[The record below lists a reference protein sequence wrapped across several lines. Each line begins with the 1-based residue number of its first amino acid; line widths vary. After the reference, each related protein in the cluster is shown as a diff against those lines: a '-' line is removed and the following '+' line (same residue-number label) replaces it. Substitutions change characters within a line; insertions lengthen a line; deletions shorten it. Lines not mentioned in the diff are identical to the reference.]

1 MSVCAQMSPAET
13 HIRSRNIKNRL
24 PILAD
29 CLGRSPERSLA
40 SVARTMMRPAPLL
53 LLLAGVLFFFA
64 LGSHQL
70 QGSTEARVAGIA
82 MAMHLDNDWVI
93 PRLFG
98 EPFLEKPP
106 LSLWLDAGA
115 IRLFGA
121 TTWAVRLASAFAG
134 LISVMLFYAM
144 LRTFGRPK
152 TMAFCASLILAT
164 MASYWG
170 NVRGVG
176 EDSLLSLGVTTAL
189 LAFYQ
194 AVRPE
199 SERQGSNAWAWA
211 LFTAGMAIAT
221 LSKGV
226 LGLAM
231 PGIVIFVYLACTSVM
246 DKRVRLGD
254 WLKPA
259 VFTLLALA
267 PLLIWLGFLFE
278 RGGLQAVAEVLWT
291 NSVGRFSGSFV
302 EAGHYEPFYYY
313 LLKLPEAFLPWNILV
328 YLGLWHF
335 RKSLVRNR
343 YRLFFSVWLV
353 AQFTLLTLASSKRVV
368 YLMAMTPA
376 AAVLAAEY
384 AGVLLA
390 WFKAHKPALYRY
402 HRGAIVGAFTLA
414 ILSYMT
420 AAFWFAPKADKRE
433 SFVPVISQA
442 KTFQTEGRDVVMY
455 RPNERIAGASVFYL
469 QAHLPMLQNEAEL
482 RSFLSAK
489 PGNVA
494 LLDNTEQLS
503 EKVSVIKQMAIGRQP
518 YYFVEQ

>member
-1 MSVCAQMSPAET
+1 MPAPP
-13 HIRSRNIKNRL
+13 SGPL
-24 PILAD
+24 P
-29 CLGRSPERSLA
+29 GSHSM
-40 SVARTMMRPAPLL
+40 TRPVPLL
-53 LLLAGVLFFFA
+53 LLLVGLLFFFA
-64 LGSHQL
+64 LGNHEL
-70 QGSTEARVAGIA
+70 QGSTEARVSGIA
-82 MAMHLDNDWVI
+82 MAMHLDNDWVV
-93 PRLFG
+93 PRLFR

-121 TTWAVRLASAFAG
+121 STGAVRLASAFAG
-134 LISVMLFYAM
+134 LFSVMLLFGM
-144 LRTFGRPK
+144 LRRFGRP
-152 TMAFCASLILAT
+152 TTLAFSAALILAT

-176 EDSLLSLGVTTAL
+176 EDSLLSLGVTAAL
-189 LAFYQ
+189 LGFYQ

-199 SERQGSNAWAWA
+199 AERQGSTAWAWA
-211 LFTAGMAIAT
+211 LFTAGMVIAT

-231 PGIVIFVYLACTSVM
+231 PGIVIFVYLACISLM
-246 DKRVRLGD
+246 DKRLRIGD

-259 VFTLLALA
+259 LFTLLALI
-267 PLLIWLGFLFE
+267 PLLIWLGFLFQ
-278 RGGLQAVAEVLWT
+278 RGGLQAVGEVLWT

-313 LLKLPEAFLPWNILV
+313 LVKLPEAFLPWNILV

-353 AQFTLLTLASSKRVV
+353 AQFTLLTLASSKRTV
-368 YLMAMTPA
+368 YLMALTPA

-384 AGVLLA
+384 ARVLLE
-390 WFKAHKPALYRY
+390 WVKQHKPALYRY
-402 HRGAIVGAFTLA
+402 HRQIIGGVFTLA
-414 ILSYMT
+414 IACYLS
-420 AAFWFAPKADKRE
+420 AAFWFAPKADVRQ
-433 SFVPVISQA
+433 SFVPVISQVQTLQDEGKEVA
-442 KTFQTEGRDVVMY
+442 LFQ
-455 RPNERIAGASVFYL
+455 PNERIAGASVFYL
-469 QAHLPMLQNEAEL
+469 RAYLPILQTEPQLHA
-482 RSFLSAK
+482 FLSAK

-494 LLDNTEQLS
+494 LLDHTDRLNQT
-503 EKVSVIKQMAIGRQP
+503 VTVVKQMTINRQP

>member
-1 MSVCAQMSPAET
+1 MT
-13 HIRSRNIKNRL
+13 
-24 PILAD
+24 
-29 CLGRSPERSLA
+29 
-40 SVARTMMRPAPLL
+40 RPAPLL
-53 LLLAGVLFFFA
+53 LLLAALLFFFA
-64 LGSHQL
+64 LGNHEL
-70 QGSTEARVAGIA
+70 QGSTEARLSGIA
-82 MAMHLDNDWVI
+82 MAMHLDNDWVV
-93 PRLFG
+93 PRLFR

-121 TTWAVRLASAFAG
+121 STGAVRLASAFAG
-134 LISVMLFYAM
+134 LFSVMLLYGM
-144 LRTFGRPK
+144 LRRFGRPL
-152 TMAFCASLILAT
+152 ALVSAALILAT

-176 EDSLLSLGVTTAL
+176 EDSLLSLGVTAAL
-189 LAFYQ
+189 LGFYQ

-199 SERQGSNAWAWA
+199 REGSSTWAWA
-211 LFTAGMAIAT
+211 LFTAGMVIAT

-231 PGIVIFVYLACTSVM
+231 PGIVIFVYLFSTSLM
-246 DKRVRLGD
+246 DKRLRLGD

-259 VFTLLALA
+259 LFTLLALV
-267 PLLIWLGFLFE
+267 PLLIWLGFLFQ
-278 RGGLQAVAEVLWT
+278 RGGMQAVGEVLWT

-313 LLKLPEAFLPWNILV
+313 LAKLPEAFLPWNILV

-353 AQFTLLTLASSKRVV
+353 AQFTLLTLASSKRTV
-368 YLMAMTPA
+368 YLMALTPA

-384 AGVLLA
+384 ARVLLE
-390 WFKAHKPALYRY
+390 WVKDHKPGLYRY
-402 HRGAIVGAFTLA
+402 HRQIIGGVFSLA
-414 ILSYMT
+414 IACYLS
-420 AAFWFAPKADKRE
+420 AAFWFAPKADVRH
-433 SFVPVISQA
+433 SFVPVMSQIQA
-442 KTFQTEGRDVVMY
+442 LQDEGRTVAMY
-455 RPNERIAGASVFYL
+455 QPNERIDGASVFYL
-469 QAHLPMLQNEAEL
+469 QAYLPILNTEAEL
-482 RSFLSAK
+482 RAFLSAK

-494 LLDNTEQLS
+494 LTDHTDRLN
-503 EKVSVIKQMAIGRQP
+503 EKVTVIKQMAVNRQP

>member
-1 MSVCAQMSPAET
+1 MT
-13 HIRSRNIKNRL
+13 
-24 PILAD
+24 
-29 CLGRSPERSLA
+29 
-40 SVARTMMRPAPLL
+40 RPAPLL
-53 LLLAGVLFFFA
+53 LLLAALLFFFA
-64 LGSHQL
+64 LGNHEL
-70 QGSTEARVAGIA
+70 QGSTEARVSGIA
-82 MAMHLDNDWVI
+82 MAMHLDNDWVV
-93 PRLFG
+93 PRLFR

-121 TTWAVRLASAFAG
+121 STGAVRLASAFAG
-134 LISVMLFYAM
+134 LFSVMLLYGM
-144 LRTFGRPK
+144 LRRFGRPQ
-152 TMAFCASLILAT
+152 TLAFSAALILAT

-176 EDSLLSLGVTTAL
+176 EDSLLSLGVTAAL
-189 LAFYQ
+189 LGFYQ

-199 SERQGSNAWAWA
+199 REGSSTWAWA
-211 LFTAGMAIAT
+211 LFTAGMVIAT

-231 PGIVIFVYLACTSVM
+231 PGIVIFVYLLSTSLM
-246 DKRVRLGD
+246 DKRLRLGD

-259 VFTLLALA
+259 LFTLLALV
-267 PLLIWLGFLFE
+267 PLLIWLGFLFQ
-278 RGGLQAVAEVLWT
+278 RGGMQAVGEVLWT

-313 LLKLPEAFLPWNILV
+313 LAKLPEAFLPWNILV

-353 AQFTLLTLASSKRVV
+353 AQFTLLTLASSKRTV
-368 YLMAMTPA
+368 YLMALTPA

-384 AGVLLA
+384 ARVLLEWA
-390 WFKAHKPALYRY
+390 KDHKPGLYRY
-402 HRGAIVGAFTLA
+402 HRRIIGGVFSLA
-414 ILSYMT
+414 IACYLS
-420 AAFWFAPKADKRE
+420 AAFWFAPKADVRH
-433 SFVPVISQA
+433 SFVPVMSQI
-442 KTFQTEGRDVVMY
+442 QTLQDEGRTVAMY
-455 RPNERIAGASVFYL
+455 QPNERIDGASVFYL
-469 QAHLPMLQNEAEL
+469 QAYLPILNTEAEL
-482 RSFLSAK
+482 RTFLSAK

-494 LLDNTEQLS
+494 LTDHTDRLKAPVT
-503 EKVSVIKQMAIGRQP
+503 VIKQMAVNRQP

>member
-1 MSVCAQMSPAET
+1 MT
-13 HIRSRNIKNRL
+13 
-24 PILAD
+24 
-29 CLGRSPERSLA
+29 
-40 SVARTMMRPAPLL
+40 RPAPLL
-53 LLLAGVLFFFA
+53 LLLAALLFFFA
-64 LGSHQL
+64 LGNHEL

-82 MAMHLDNDWVI
+82 MAMHLDNNWVV
-93 PRLFG
+93 PQLFR

-134 LISVMLFYAM
+134 LFSVMLFYAM

-152 TMAFCASLILAT
+152 TLAFCAALILAT

-199 SERQGSNAWAWA
+199 REGSSAWAWA
-211 LFTAGMAIAT
+211 LFTVGMVIAT

-231 PGIVIFVYLACTSVM
+231 PGIVIFVYLTSTSLM
-246 DKRVRLGD
+246 DKRLRIGD

-259 VFTLLALA
+259 LFTLLALV
-267 PLLIWLGFLFE
+267 PLMIWLGFLFQ
-278 RGGLQAVAEVLWT
+278 RGGMQAVAEVLWT

-313 LLKLPEAFLPWNILV
+313 IAKLPEAFLPWNILV

-335 RKSLVRNR
+335 RKSLVQNR

-353 AQFTLLTLASSKRVV
+353 AQFTLLTLASSKRTV
-368 YLMAMTPA
+368 YLMALTPA

-384 AGVLLA
+384 ARVLLS
-390 WFKAHKPALYRY
+390 WLKAHKPALYQ
-402 HRGAIVGAFTLA
+402 HHKTLVGGVFTLA
-414 ILSYMT
+414 VSCYLV
-420 AAFWFAPKADKRE
+420 AAFWFAPKADVRQ
-433 SFVPVISQA
+433 SFVPLITQIQA
-442 KTFQTEGRDVVMY
+442 LQAEGKDVVLFQ
-455 RPNERIAGASVFYL
+455 PNERIAGASVFYTQAYLPIL
-469 QAHLPMLQNEAEL
+469 QSEPEL
-482 RSFLSAK
+482 HHYLAAK

-494 LLDNTEQLS
+494 LLDHTTGLS
-503 EKVSVIKQMAIGRQP
+503 NKVTVIKEMAINRQP
-518 YYFVEQ
+518 YYFIEQ

>member
-1 MSVCAQMSPAET
+1 MT
-13 HIRSRNIKNRL
+13 
-24 PILAD
+24 
-29 CLGRSPERSLA
+29 
-40 SVARTMMRPAPLL
+40 RPAPLL
-53 LLLAGVLFFFA
+53 LLLAALLFFFA
-64 LGSHQL
+64 LGNHEL

-82 MAMHLDNDWVI
+82 MAMHLDNNWVV
-93 PRLFG
+93 PQLFR

-134 LISVMLFYAM
+134 LFSVMLFYAM

-152 TMAFCASLILAT
+152 TLAFCAALILAT

-199 SERQGSNAWAWA
+199 REGSSAWAWA
-211 LFTAGMAIAT
+211 LFTVGMVIAT

-231 PGIVIFVYLACTSVM
+231 PGIVIFVYLASTSLM
-246 DKRVRLGD
+246 DKRLRIGD

-259 VFTLLALA
+259 LFTLLALV
-267 PLLIWLGFLFE
+267 PLMIWLGFLFQ

-302 EAGHYEPFYYY
+302 EAGHYEPIYYY
-313 LLKLPEAFLPWNILV
+313 IAKLPEAFLPWNILV

-335 RKSLVRNR
+335 RKSLVQNR

-353 AQFTLLTLASSKRVV
+353 AQFTLLTLASSKRTV
-368 YLMAMTPA
+368 YLMALTPA

-384 AGVLLA
+384 ARVLLC
-390 WFKAHKPALYRY
+390 WLKAHKPALYQ
-402 HRGAIVGAFTLA
+402 HHQTLVGGVFTLA
-414 ILSYMT
+414 VSCYLV
-420 AAFWFAPKADKRE
+420 AAFWFAPKADVRQ
-433 SFVPVISQA
+433 SFVPLISQIQA
-442 KTFQTEGRDVVMY
+442 LQAEGKDVVLFQ
-455 RPNERIAGASVFYL
+455 PNERIAGASVFYTQAYLPIL
-469 QAHLPMLQNEAEL
+469 QSEPEL
-482 RSFLSAK
+482 HHYLAAK

-494 LLDNTEQLS
+494 LLDHTTGLS
-503 EKVSVIKQMAIGRQP
+503 NKVTVIKEMAINRQP
-518 YYFVEQ
+518 YYFIEQ

>member
-1 MSVCAQMSPAET
+1 MT
-13 HIRSRNIKNRL
+13 
-24 PILAD
+24 
-29 CLGRSPERSLA
+29 
-40 SVARTMMRPAPLL
+40 RPASLL
-53 LLLAGVLFFFA
+53 LLLAGLLFFFA
-64 LGSHQL
+64 LGNHEL

-82 MAMHLDNDWVI
+82 MAMHLDNNWVV
-93 PRLFG
+93 PQLFR

-134 LISVMLFYAM
+134 LLSVMLFYGM

-152 TMAFCASLILAT
+152 TLAFCAALILAT

-199 SERQGSNAWAWA
+199 REGSSAWAWA
-211 LFTAGMAIAT
+211 MFSVGMVIAT

-226 LGLAM
+226 LGLAL
-231 PGIVIFVYLACTSVM
+231 PGIVIFVYLASTSLM
-246 DKRVRLGD
+246 DKRLRIGD

-259 VFTLLALA
+259 VFTLLALV
-267 PLLIWLGFLFE
+267 PLMVWLGFLFQ
-278 RGGLQAVAEVLWT
+278 RGGMQAVGEVLWT

-313 LLKLPEAFLPWNILV
+313 IAKLPEAFLPWNILV

-353 AQFTLLTLASSKRVV
+353 AQFTLLTLASSKRTV
-368 YLMAMTPA
+368 YLMALTPA

-384 AGVLLA
+384 AGVLLE
-390 WFKAHKPALYRY
+390 WLKAHKPALYRY
-402 HRGAIVGAFTLA
+402 HRGVIVSAFSLA
-414 ILSYMT
+414 IASYLT

-442 KTFQTEGRDVVMY
+442 RAFQADGRDVVMFQ
-455 RPNERIAGASVFYL
+455 PNERIAGASVFYL
-469 QAHLPMLQNEAEL
+469 QAYLPILQTEAQL
-482 RSFLSAK
+482 RSFLTAK
-489 PGNVA
+489 PGNIA
-494 LLDNTEQLS
+494 LLDNTRQLS
-503 EKVSVIKQMAIGRQP
+503 GTVTVIKEMKIGRQP
-518 YYFVEQ
+518 YYFIEQ

>member
-1 MSVCAQMSPAET
+1 MT
-13 HIRSRNIKNRL
+13 
-24 PILAD
+24 
-29 CLGRSPERSLA
+29 
-40 SVARTMMRPAPLL
+40 RPASLL
-53 LLLAGVLFFFA
+53 LLLAGLLFFFA
-64 LGSHQL
+64 LGGHEL

-93 PRLFG
+93 PRLFR

-121 TTWAVRLASAFAG
+121 STWAVRLASAFAG
-134 LISVMLFYAM
+134 LFSVMLFYGM
-144 LRTFGRPK
+144 LRKFGRPK
-152 TMAFCASLILAT
+152 PLAFCAALILAT

-194 AVRPE
+194 AMRPE
-199 SERQGSNAWAWA
+199 AERQGSNAWAWA
-211 LFTAGMAIAT
+211 LFTLGMVIAT

-231 PGIVIFVYLACTSVM
+231 PGIVIFVYLAVTSLM
-246 DKRVRLGD
+246 DKRLRIGD

-259 VFTLLALA
+259 LFTLLALV
-267 PLLIWLGFLFE
+267 PLLIWLGFLYQ
-278 RGGLQAVAEVLWT
+278 RGGMQAVGEVLWT

-313 LLKLPEAFLPWNILV
+313 IAKLPEAFLPWNILV

-353 AQFTLLTLASSKRVV
+353 AQFTLLTLASSKRTV
-368 YLMAMTPA
+368 YLMSLTPA

-384 AGVLLA
+384 GQVLLQWLKERKPHAYSYHRQVIGGVFGVLIA
-390 WFKAHKPALYRY
+390 C
-402 HRGAIVGAFTLA
+402 
-414 ILSYMT
+414 YMS
-420 AAFWFAPKADKRE
+420 AAFWFAPKADAVE
-433 SFVPVISQA
+433 SFVPVISQLQA
-442 KTFQTEGRDVVMY
+442 LQAQGREVAMFQ
-455 RPNERIAGASVFYL
+455 PNERIAGAGVFYMQAYVPIL
-469 QAHLPMLQNEAEL
+469 QTEAEL
-482 RSFLSAK
+482 RAFLTAK

-494 LLDNTEQLS
+494 LMDHTDRLN
-503 EKVSVIKQMAIGRQP
+503 EKVTVIKQMAIGRQP
-518 YYFVEQ
+518 YYFAEQ